1 MFDAI
6 KARVECLHLQPGDT
20 LVVSTE
26 RVLNNEQ
33 RAAMRHGLD
42 KVLPGVPVLVADAG
56 IRLSI
61 LRYTWIAVDLAAGE
75 SRNAIWYP
83 PCQRTT
89 SFDFDK
95 WMAERIA
102 KAHAE
107 LMAGP
112 AYRGPDCR
120 AG

>member
-1 MFDAI
+1 MCNDI
-6 KARVECLHLQPGDT
+6 KARVERLTLRPGDT

-26 RVLNNEQ
+26 RVLNSQQ
-33 RAAMRHGLD
+33 RTAMRHGLD

-61 LRYTWIAVDLAAGE
+61 LRNTWTVAGLVGRE
-75 SRNAIWYP
+75 PCNATWYP
-83 PCQRTT
+83 PCQRAT
-89 SFDFDK
+89 SLDFDK

-112 AYRGPDCR
+112 AYRGPGYR